1 MKKEVRLLLERATN
15 SLILSIDHFNR
26 PWDRGR
32 VEAVL
37 IFLDHSFELLM
48 KASIIHNGGKIR
60 RRGQT
65 ETYGFDKCVRTSIS
79 NKIITNEQ
87 ALTIQA
93 INALRDAAQHY
104 IIEVSEQQLYLH
116 SQAGLTLFK
125 DILNHVFQKDLTEEL
140 PERVLPISTTPPLD
154 IDTFFETELEEVK
167 KLLYPGSRRKKEATV
182 KLRALTIFDKT
193 LRGETLQPSESY
205 LNKIADH
212 LKEGVGW
219 KDLFPGAAAINF
231 TTDGTGHNIS
241 LRFTKKEGIPVQV
254 VPEGTP
260 GATTVALKTVDRSG
274 FYTLPHKKLAK
285 KVGLTSPKLTALIKH
300 MNLKEDPEC
309 HEEFIFG
316 KTIHHQ
322 YSQIAVKKIK
332 KELINVDMDEVW
344 LNNRPEFYNNLRRRN
359 YEKPQ

>member
-1 MKKEVRLLLERATN
+1 MKKEVRLLQERAIN
-15 SLILSIDHFNR
+15 SIILSIDHFNR
-26 PWDRGR
+26 PLDRGR

-48 KASIIHNGGKIR
+48 KSAILHKGGKIR
-60 RRGQT
+60 QRGHN

-125 DILNHVFQKDLTEEL
+125 DILNQTFQKDLTEEL
-140 PERVLPISTTPPLD
+140 PERVLPISTTPPLN
-154 IDTFFETELEEVK
+154 INTFFETELEEVK
-167 KLLYPGSRRKKEATV
+167 KLLYPGSRKKKEATV

-205 LNKIADH
+205 LNKIADQ
-212 LKEGVGW
+212 LKNDVGW

-231 TTDGTGHNIS
+231 TTDGSGHNIS

-260 GATTVALKTVDRSG
+260 GATVALKTVDRSG
-274 FYTLPHKKLAK
+274 FYNIPLKKLAK
-285 KVGLTSPKLTALIKH
+285 KVGLTPPKLTALIKH
-300 MNLKEDPEC
+300 MNLKEDSQC
-309 HEEFIFG
+309 YEEFTFG
-316 KTIHHQ
+316 KTKHSQ
-322 YSQIAVKKIK
+322 YSGIAVQKIK
-332 KELINVDMDEVW
+332 EELKKVDMDEVW
-344 LNNRPEFYNNLRRRN
+344 INQRPEFYNNMSRRKK
-359 YEKPQ
+359 YEKY